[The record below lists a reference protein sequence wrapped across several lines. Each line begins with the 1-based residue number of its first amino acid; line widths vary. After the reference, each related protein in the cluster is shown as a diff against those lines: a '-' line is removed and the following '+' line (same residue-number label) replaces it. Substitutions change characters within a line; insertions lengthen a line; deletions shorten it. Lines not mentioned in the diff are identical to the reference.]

1 MDQQDSQDCPNSYP
15 VHPVHP
21 CEVKLCMARAI
32 IPPMLD
38 EKDIEKLVQV
48 LATRAELEAAV
59 SNLATKED
67 ISVLLNS
74 IDAYAK

>member
-1 MDQQDSQDCPNSYP
+1 
-15 VHPVHP
+15 
-21 CEVKLCMARAI
+21 
-32 IPPMLD
+32 MLD

-67 ISVLLNS
+67 ISDLLNS